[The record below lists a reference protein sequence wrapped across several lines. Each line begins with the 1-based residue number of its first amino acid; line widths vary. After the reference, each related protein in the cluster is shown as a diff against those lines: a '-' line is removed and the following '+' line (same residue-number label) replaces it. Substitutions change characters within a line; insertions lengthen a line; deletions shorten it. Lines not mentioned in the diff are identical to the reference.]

1 MPAERDTLRKALD
14 QYISETFTYIHTV
27 KNFSSSEWIQN
38 RETELETMIGIKKRA
53 RRIHISF
60 SQLIKSEN
68 KRKDTPRLIRN
79 AFTSEKAKREQTE
92 LQEEL
97 AASVNDTL
105 RGLKELEHFL
115 DAVEKLAVTS
125 GQVFKENN
133 QVSVGADL
141 ESVQNF
147 IGVAKVICPVLI
159 TFKRDAEVFFSPRL
173 QNVEVLQYQLEHYVR
188 TVQKV
193 CSAFK
198 NSFPT
203 ELCLKEPLIDLKE
216 DLSEDDIEKMLSH
229 INEINNIRTDEHFR
243 TVFLFQDEYQSFM
256 TEFRERRPQMLGFL
270 GEVEACAV
278 QLDKMNKGKK
288 ISNVVGSSVG
298 IFSGV
303 LTIMGLALIPFNTE
317 LSLGLRRAGA
327 VLGGLS
333 GVNSIITTLTEIIVN
348 STQQNKACET
358 FEKFMENVSTLQK
371 CLDELI
377 YRYFHNPQDNPIVES
392 LLLNGK
398 AISVM
403 RSFDFISDYNSVVQ
417 SPPDLSIGG
426 FSAVNVL
433 FIGIDVFVI
442 VSNTGSLFKGNE
454 TEFSKSLRTRAALCH
469 SEIDSWQ
476 KICDSLEK
484 AQVGSEENK
493 AILNKAFCQ
502 AH

>member
-1 MPAERDTLRKALD
+1 
-14 QYISETFTYIHTV
+14 
-27 KNFSSSEWIQN
+27 
-38 RETELETMIGIKKRA
+38 
-53 RRIHISF
+53 
-60 SQLIKSEN
+60 
-68 KRKDTPRLIRN
+68 
-79 AFTSEKAKREQTE
+79 
-92 LQEEL
+92 
-97 AASVNDTL
+97 
-105 RGLKELEHFL
+105 
-115 DAVEKLAVTS
+115 
-125 GQVFKENN
+125 
-133 QVSVGADL
+133 
-141 ESVQNF
+141 
-147 IGVAKVICPVLI
+147 
-159 TFKRDAEVFFSPRL
+159 
-173 QNVEVLQYQLEHYVR
+173 
-188 TVQKV
+188 
-193 CSAFK
+193 
-198 NSFPT
+198 
-203 ELCLKEPLIDLKE
+203 
-216 DLSEDDIEKMLSH
+216 
-229 INEINNIRTDEHFR
+229 
-243 TVFLFQDEYQSFM
+243 M

-426 FSAVNVL
+426 FSAVNWH
-433 FIGIDVFVI
+433 
-442 VSNTGSLFKGNE
+442 
-454 TEFSKSLRTRAALCH
+454 RCLCH
-469 SEIDSWQ
+469 RQQHWESVQ
-476 KICDSLEK
+476 R
-484 AQVGSEENK
+484 Q
-493 AILNKAFCQ
+493 
-502 AH
+502 